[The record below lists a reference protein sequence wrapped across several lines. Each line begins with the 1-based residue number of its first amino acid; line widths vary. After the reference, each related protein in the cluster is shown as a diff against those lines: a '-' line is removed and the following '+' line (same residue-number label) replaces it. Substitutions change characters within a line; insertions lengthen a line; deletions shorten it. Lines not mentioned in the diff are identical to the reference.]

1 MKIIFNADD
10 FGITDAVS
18 SAIVELFAGQTPLK
32 STTVMI
38 NLISGRSASLLKD
51 FLKSAPAGKFSIGL
65 HFNLTCGRPVSP
77 AGDVGSLT
85 GPDGTFLKF
94 GELIERAAKN
104 ELSPAHIA
112 AEFDAQISAFRD
124 KLGFYPS
131 HSDSHKHVHM
141 LPQIFAI
148 VSRGLEKYN
157 VEGIRLTENISADEL
172 FTSQGVPPGTAAR
185 CFEGRLA
192 KTCGSYSYAG
202 STGLSYPKAFLG
214 TYSVGSLGAETFE
227 KEISGFLEMEGVC
240 EYMTHPGVCD
250 GELKK
255 LSSLLAPRETEF
267 NSLKDPRLAAI
278 LKKYNIEPVS
288 FHDLD

>member
-18 SAIVELFAGQTPLK
+18 TAIVELFAGKTPLK

-38 NLISGRSASLLKD
+38 NLISGRSASLLKN
-51 FLKSAPAGKFSIGL
+51 FLSGADAGKFSIGL
-65 HFNLTCGRPVSP
+65 HFNLTCGRPVLP
-77 AGDVGSLT
+77 AGDVSSLT
-85 GPDGTFLKF
+85 GPDGSFLKF
-94 GELIERAAKN
+94 GELVERAGRNK
-104 ELSPAHIA
+104 LSPDHIA
-112 AEFDAQISAFRD
+112 AEFNAQIGAFRD

-141 LPQIFAI
+141 LPRIFEI

-157 VEGIRLTENISADEL
+157 VKGIRLTENISADEL
-172 FTSQGVPPGTAAR
+172 FTSQGVPPEKAAR

-192 KTCGSYSYAG
+192 KTGGFYSYAE
-202 STGLSYPKAFLG
+202 STSLAYPSVFLG

-227 KEISGFLEMEGVC
+227 KEISVHLGLDGVC
-240 EYMTHPGVCD
+240 EYMTHPGICD

-267 NSLKDPRLAAI
+267 DALKDPRLTEI

-288 FHDLD
+288 FHDLK

>member
-1 MKIIFNADD
+1 MNIIFNADD

-18 SAIVELFAGQTPLK
+18 AAIVELFAHGTPLK

-38 NLISGRSASLLKD
+38 NLISGRSAALLKD
-51 FLKSAPAGKFSIGL
+51 FLKSATAGKFSIGL

-94 GELIERAAKN
+94 GELIERAARN
-104 ELSPAHIA
+104 ELSAAHIA
-112 AEFDAQISAFRD
+112 AEFDAQIRAFRD

-148 VSRGLEKYN
+148 VNRGLEKYN
-157 VEGIRLTENISADEL
+157 VGGIRLTENISADEL
-172 FTSQGVPPGTAAR
+172 FTSQGVPAETAAR

-192 KTCGSYSYAG
+192 KTGGSYSYAG

-214 TYSVGSLGAETFE
+214 TYSVGALGVETFE
-227 KEISGFLEMEGVC
+227 KEISGFREMEGVC

-267 NSLKDPRLAAI
+267 DSLKDPRLAAI

-288 FHDLD
+288 FRDLK

>member
-18 SAIVELFAGQTPLK
+18 AAIVGLFAGKTPLK

-38 NLISGRSASLLKD
+38 NLISGRSAALLKD
-51 FLKSAPAGKFSIGL
+51 FLKSADAGKFSIGL
-65 HFNLTCGRPVSP
+65 HFNLTCGRPVLP

-85 GPDGTFLKF
+85 GPDGSFLKF
-94 GELIERAAKN
+94 GELIEKAGRN
-104 ELSPAHIA
+104 ELSTAHIA
-112 AEFDAQISAFRD
+112 AEFEAQICAFRD

-141 LPQIFAI
+141 LPQIFEI
-148 VSRGLEKYN
+148 VSSGLEKYKIK
-157 VEGIRLTENISADEL
+157 GIRLTENISADEL
-172 FTSQGVPPGTAAR
+172 FTSQGISAEKAAL

-192 KTCGSYSYAG
+192 KTGGFYSYAA

-227 KEISGFLEMEGVC
+227 KEISGYLGLDGVC

-250 GELKK
+250 GDLKK
-255 LSSLLAPRETEF
+255 LSSLLAPRETEL
-267 NSLKDPRLAAI
+267 NTLKDPGFEEI
-278 LKKYNIEPVS
+278 LKKHNIEPVS
-288 FHDLD
+288 FHDLK